1 MSVEMIERADEP
13 AAKERSENR
22 DKGKTS
28 NTARSQTRES
38 RDQADLEKTLENL
51 FDGMRPTKRFGKQ
64 KASEKIEESYNE
76 IRDSSK
82 PIEFEDVRRAVER
95 GKFNRRKWDD
105 VRASSEVKLHEV
117 KTEYEADIAEIAG
130 EIGKD
135 LARAEKWSRKNI
147 EDYEEIGKTYEFE
160 DHDDLT
166 AVEFIELASKE
177 MESIDLKY
185 TSIQEDLAELGQE
198 VEEKRFNDTEADR
211 SQVKGL
217 GTDSERILRYE
228 NKALSYRFDEDLYK
242 RIKDK
247 DKHKKRLQNRFLSR
261 KKDIKEVYNEHTE
274 SLETYITERMEG
286 LNETAE
292 ILENIS
298 TMKPAKLEDLIE
310 ENYSRKIPEHLL
322 ENGEEQ
328 LRKQYQ
334 RTVKSLENKVEKQY
348 NQLEKPVSE
357 LEELEDSLP
366 DDYFS
371 NMRGSEELRDT
382 VRSQAASTSSQAPSR
397 IF

>member
-1 MSVEMIERADEP
+1 MIERADEP
-13 AAKERSENR
+13 VAKERSENR
-22 DKGKTS
+22 DKGKNS
-28 NTARSQTRES
+28 NTARSQPRES
-38 RDQADLEKTLENL
+38 RDQTDLEETLENL

-160 DHDDLT
+160 DHNDLT

>member
-1 MSVEMIERADEP
+1 MIERADEP

>member
-1 MSVEMIERADEP
+1 MGVEMIERADEP

-22 DKGKTS
+22 DKRKTS

-38 RDQADLEKTLENL
+38 RDQADLEETLENL

-82 PIEFEDVRRAVER
+82 PVEFEDVRRAVER

-160 DHDDLT
+160 DHEDLT

-228 NKALSYRFDEDLYK
+228 NKALSYRFDEELYK

-274 SLETYITERMEG
+274 SLETYITERLEG

-298 TMKPAKLEDLIE
+298 TMKPARLEDLIE

-334 RTVKSLENKVEKQY
+334 RTVKSLENKAEKQY

-382 VRSQAASTSSQAPSR
+382 VRSQAVSTSSQAPSR